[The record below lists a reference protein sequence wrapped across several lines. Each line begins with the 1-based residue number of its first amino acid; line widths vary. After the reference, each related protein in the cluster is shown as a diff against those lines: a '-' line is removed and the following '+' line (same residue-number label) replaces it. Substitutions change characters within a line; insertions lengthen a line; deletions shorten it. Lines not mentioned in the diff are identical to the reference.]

1 MTQQLLPALRATILL
16 TVLTGLI
23 YPGVVTGLCQVLF
36 PDKANGSIVKKDG
49 QIVGSALLGQ
59 NFSRAEYFHPRP
71 SAAGANGY
79 DPTASGGSNLGPTNQ
94 KLYDRVKAS
103 AEQFRKENP
112 AFTGPIPS
120 DALTASASGLDPEI
134 SAANADAQIARVAE
148 ARGTKKENVERLVSS
163 QTKQRDL
170 GLLGEPR
177 VNVLEVNLALDREF
191 PKH

>member
-1 MTQQLLPALRATILL
+1 
-16 TVLTGLI
+16 
-23 YPGVVTGLCQVLF
+23 
-36 PDKANGSIVKKDG
+36 
-49 QIVGSALLGQ
+49 
-59 NFSRAEYFHPRP
+59 
-71 SAAGANGY
+71 
-79 DPTASGGSNLGPTNQ
+79 
-94 KLYDRVKAS
+94 LYDRVKAS